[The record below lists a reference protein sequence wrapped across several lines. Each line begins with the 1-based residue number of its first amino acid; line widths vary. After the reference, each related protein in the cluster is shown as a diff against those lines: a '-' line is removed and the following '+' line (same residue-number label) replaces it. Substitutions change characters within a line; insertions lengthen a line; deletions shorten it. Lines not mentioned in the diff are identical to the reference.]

1 MRRSLGSMA
10 RAASEHEEP
19 SHQNSSVATDTPRA
33 IDRRETGTTENPHMS
48 HQVALITGGATGIG
62 LEVAKILATEGATV
76 VISGRREAEGA
87 RAIGLLRGVAA
98 AAGSGGSAVFVK
110 NDVANEAAVREMIE
124 AIVREHGHLDM
135 AVNNAGISTEN
146 KVVGDSDTEAFRA
159 MLETNVMGLYYC
171 MKYEI
176 QQMQRQGGGAIVN
189 LASIAGLN
197 GIPWAGTYAAT
208 KHAVVGLTKS
218 SALDYATQGIR
229 INAVAPGAIRTDL
242 IAGQIALG
250 QYDEGT
256 ISAMHPMQRMG
267 KPGEV
272 ANGIA
277 WLLSEQA
284 SFVTGHV
291 LNVDGGFQAK

>member
-1 MRRSLGSMA
+1 MS
-10 RAASEHEEP
+10 
-19 SHQNSSVATDTPRA
+19 TP
-33 IDRRETGTTENPHMS
+33 
-48 HQVALITGGATGIG
+48 VALITGGATGIG
-62 LEVAKILATEGATV
+62 KEVAKALAAQGAVV
-76 VISGRREAEGA
+76 VISGRREREGA
-87 RAIGLLRGVAA
+87 LAVEEIRAA
-98 AAGSGGSAVFVK
+98 ASTGSGGAAHFIQ
-110 NDVANEAAVREMIE
+110 NDVTSEAEVSRMID
-124 AIVREHGHLDM
+124 AIASRHGRLDM

-146 KVVGDSDTEAFRA
+146 KIVSDSDTAAFKA
-159 MLETNVMGLYYC
+159 MLDTNVLGLYYC
-171 MKYEI
+171 MKSEI
-176 QQMQRQGGGAIVN
+176 RQMLRQGGGSIVN

-229 INAVAPGAIRTDL
+229 INAVAPGAVRTDL

-250 QYDEGT
+250 QYDEPT

-267 KPGEV
+267 RPEEI
-272 ANGIA
+272 ARGIC

-291 LNVDGGFQAK
+291 LSIDGGFQAK